1 MSIRP
6 VTATK
11 LILTLDIDTM
21 DVDEM
26 VAYVHSIQ
34 QTIARRK
41 DQGFP
46 GLLLEHGDGCV
57 WVAEAEIQVDT
68 NPETGVR

>member
-11 LILTLDIDTM
+11 LILTLDVDTM

-26 VAYVHSIQ
+26 VAYVHSLKE
-34 QTIARRK
+34 TIERK
-41 DQGFP
+41 QGQGFP
-46 GLLLEHGDGCV
+46 GALLEHGDGNV
-57 WVAEAEIQVDT
+57 WVSNIEIQVDT